1 LQLSIIIVNYN
12 VKHFL
17 EQCLC
22 SVLNA
27 CRNIEAEI
35 FVVDN
40 NSTDGSRSFLE
51 TRFSTV
57 NFIWNAENVGFAK
70 ANNQALAKAKGTYIL
85 FLNPD
90 TIVPENCFE
99 KCFDFF
105 STHAAAG
112 TIGVRM
118 IDGSG
123 KFLKESKRAFPSP
136 LTSFYKLAGLAKL
149 FPRSK
154 TFARYYLGHLPE
166 KEIHEVDV
174 LAGAFMMIPKKVID
188 QTGGFDEIFFMY
200 GEDVDLSYR
209 IQKTIDPKTG
219 AGYKNY
225 YFPGISIIH
234 FKGESTRRGG
244 LNYVRLFY
252 KAMSLFVK
260 KHYSGGRAS
269 VFIFFIQMG
278 IWIRAAFSALI
289 MLVRNIGRLFI
300 KMDPLKESKER
311 RTIVVA
317 NEKDFIM
324 ISTILQH
331 TATGERVLGRVD
343 NGDIDTDNAL
353 GKISQLPGL
362 IKAHNIKEVIFCE
375 EGVGFAGII
384 AMTQQLP
391 SEIRNMFHASGSNS
405 IVSSDSAY
413 EQGETMSM
421 HSH

>member
-12 VKHFL
+12 VKYFL

-22 SVLNA
+22 SVLKA

-35 FVVDN
+35 LVVDN
-40 NSTDGSRSFLE
+40 NSTDGSRAFLE
-51 TRFSTV
+51 TRFSMV
-57 NFIWNAENVGFAK
+57 NFIWNTENAGFAK

-90 TIVPENCFE
+90 TIVPEDCFE

-105 STHAAAG
+105 STYADAG
-112 TIGVRM
+112 AIGVRM
-118 IDGSG
+118 VDGSG

-136 LTSFYKLAGLAKL
+136 LTSFYKLAGLTKL

-188 QTGGFDEIFFMY
+188 LTGGFDEIFFMY

-209 IQKTIDPKTG
+209 IQETINPETRT
-219 AGYKNY
+219 AYKNY
-225 YFPGISIIH
+225 YFPGTSIIH
-234 FKGESTRRGG
+234 FKGESTKRGG

-269 VFIFFIQMG
+269 VFNFFIQMG
-278 IWIRAAFSALI
+278 IWIRAAVSALFI
-289 MLVRNIGRLFI
+289 LARNIDRLFI
-300 KMDPLKESKER
+300 KKDSLKENKER

-324 ISTILQH
+324 ISTILEH
-331 TATGERVLGRVD
+331 CSTGERVLGRLD
-343 NGDIDTDNAL
+343 NNDIETNNVL
-353 GKISQLPGL
+353 GKISQLPEL
-362 IKAHNIKEVIFCE
+362 IGAHNIKELIFCE
-375 EGVGFAGII
+375 EEVGFAEII
-384 AMTQQLP
+384 KLIQQQS
-391 SEIRNMFHASGSNS
+391 SEIRNMFHASGSHS

-413 EQGETMSM
+413 EQGETMSLQPY
-421 HSH
+421 